1 MASIDGFLDHFDAE
15 PGPRQVLRASLRRLQ
30 PRSCDKSFEI
40 SNVLLWLLVAL
51 LHVGLFLVL
60 DFAMRPSAIVDDAID
75 TPLQVTIIR
84 LAETAKP
91 HVIAPPEVHRLPHPQ
106 RAIPQ
111 TDTALQAVAIPP
123 RAVTQ
128 TSPTPMSTDTQPA
141 LDLYDMQGRTRL
153 PAPAIVTRR
162 DPFARRAAADML
174 PGSDHVL
181 AAGVRVRAELSPQHA
196 VEFVGALLF
205 GGGHFDPC
213 PDYEQ
218 RLIDADSV
226 AERNEQMERYARV
239 CPGR

>member
-15 PGPRQVLRASLRRLQ
+15 PAPRQVLRASLRRLQ
-30 PRSCDKSFEI
+30 PPRRESFET

-51 LHVGLFLVL
+51 FHMGLFLAL
-60 DFAMRPSAIVDDAID
+60 DFAMRPSAIVDDAVA
-75 TPLQVTIIR
+75 TPLQVTIVQ
-84 LAETAKP
+84 LAEAVKP
-91 HVIAPPEVHRLPHPQ
+91 RLIAPPEVHRPPHPQ
-106 RAIPQ
+106 RSIPQ
-111 TDTALQAVAIPP
+111 TEAVAIRP

-128 TSPTPMSTDTQPA
+128 TPPTPMSTDTQPA
-141 LDLYDMQGRTRL
+141 LDLYDRQGRTRL

-226 AERNEQMERYARV
+226 AERNEQMERYAGV